1 MSKIKTALVTG
12 GSRGISAAVVAR
24 FASEGWN
31 VIFTYVSNTAAAEE
45 VAKTTG
51 ARAVKCDA
59 GSEAEILSFMKTLDD
74 EGISID
80 ALVNNAGI
88 TGPKRRMEEV
98 TAETLEEVM
107 RVNITGV
114 VLMCR
119 EAVKRMS
126 TTHGGRGG
134 VIVTYRRRQQLREAP
149 INGLIIQPARG
160 PLISL
165 PGVCPVKLAQKVFA

>member
-12 GSRGISAAVVAR
+12 GSRGIGAAIVAR

-59 GSEAEILSFMKTLDD
+59 GSEAEILSLIKTLDD

-80 ALVNNAGI
+80 TLVNNVGI
-88 TGPKRRMEEV
+88 TGP
-98 TAETLEEVM
+98 ETPY
-107 RVNITGV
+107 
-114 VLMCR
+114 
-119 EAVKRMS
+119 
-126 TTHGGRGG
+126 GRGH
-134 VIVTYRRRQQLREAP
+134 
-149 INGLIIQPARG
+149 
-160 PLISL
+160 
-165 PGVCPVKLAQKVFA
+165 C

>member
-12 GSRGISAAVVAR
+12 GSRGIGAAIVAR

-59 GSEAEILSFMKTLDD
+59 GSEAEILSLIKTLDD

-80 ALVNNAGI
+80 TLVNNVGI

-126 TTHGGRGG
+126 TTHGGR
-134 VIVTYRRRQQLREAP
+134 RWL
-149 INGLIIQPARG
+149 
-160 PLISL
+160 S
-165 PGVCPVKLAQKVFA
+165 